1 MKRTRTYI
9 FYLRLVPLIAT
20 TCFIC
25 WTTAFADV
33 TVTPSALDFG
43 TAVVNN
49 NAAPL
54 LVTLSNNGP
63 QSVKIVTAS
72 SSLSEFVMTG
82 PTMPIVLSDGDSV
95 TFLVNFRPD
104 AAQIFSGALTFLQ
117 ASQGTKNDP
126 IIVLLTGAGAYASLP
141 QPNSGD
147 LGISTTNVA
156 FGGVPVGSSSTQT
169 VILTNTGNNNV
180 TLYQVNVSGVS
191 FSTSGIT
198 TPLTLSAGQST
209 ALTIVFAPV
218 SAGSVTGSITV
229 VSDAMNSP
237 ATIALSGTSL
247 QPTSHQVALT
257 WNPSTSVVVGYNVYR
272 STQSGGPYTELNSS
286 PVLVDT
292 YTDKTVLA
300 SQTYFY
306 VLTAVDAGGVESGF
320 SNEVQATVPSS

>member
-25 WTTAFADV
+25 WTTAYADV

-63 QSVKIVTAS
+63 RSVMIVSAS

-82 PTMPIVLSDGDSV
+82 PTMPIVLADGESV

-104 AAQIFSGALTFLQ
+104 AAQIFSGTLTFLHR
-117 ASQGTKNDP
+117 KNVP
-126 IIVLLTGAGAYASLP
+126 IIVPLTGAGVYASLP

-180 TLYQVNVSGVS
+180 TLYQVNVSGVN

-286 PVLVDT
+286 LVLVDT
-292 YTDKTVLA
+292 YTDNTVLA

-306 VLTAVDAGGVESGF
+306 VLTAVDAGRVESGF

>member
-25 WTTAFADV
+25 WTTAYADV

-63 QSVKIVTAS
+63 RNVMIVSAS
-72 SSLSEFVMTG
+72 SSLAEFVMTG
-82 PTMPIVLSDGDSV
+82 PTMPIVLSGGESV

-104 AAQIFSGALTFLQ
+104 AAQIFSGTLTFLHRR
-117 ASQGTKNDP
+117 NEP
-126 IIVLLTGAGAYASLP
+126 IVVPLTGAGVYASLP

-147 LGISTTNVA
+147 LGVNTTNVA

-209 ALTIVFAPV
+209 GLTVVFAPV
-218 SAGSVTGSITV
+218 SAGSVTGSIIV
-229 VSDAMNSP
+229 VSDAMNSQ

-292 YTDKTVLA
+292 YTDNTVLA
-300 SQTYFY
+300 GQTYFY